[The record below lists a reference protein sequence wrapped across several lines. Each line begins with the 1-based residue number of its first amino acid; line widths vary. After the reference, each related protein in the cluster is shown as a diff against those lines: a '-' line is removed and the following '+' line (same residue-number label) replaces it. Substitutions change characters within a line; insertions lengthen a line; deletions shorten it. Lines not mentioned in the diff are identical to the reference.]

1 MFQLY
6 KKRNFSALINDTFT
20 FFRVSGKNY
29 FRNYIIINGGMMLVL
44 LLLIF
49 LISRI
54 FFENMFSGMGSPE
67 SQQMLDDYFDSN
79 TGFFIAAGVVCGIL
93 VLLIT
98 ITNYSYPVLYLS
110 LAEKKEKP
118 TSREVLGLLKKKIGR
133 ILLFGLLSLITFV
146 PIAIIIGLFGMLM
159 FAIFIGIP
167 VAIILFA
174 ALSNWIFLSF
184 YDYLNTDK
192 NYFAAMGSGMQ
203 MLFKNFWPH
212 MGSTAIIYVIISI
225 AQSILSFIPYF
236 IGIFIMLFSTD
247 GKMGQENIS
256 LMGILMLLTFM
267 LYFVLAYLLG
277 NILMVNQGL
286 IYYSCREDNE
296 HHSLHSDIDLI
307 GTDFE

>member
-6 KKRNFSALINDTFT
+6 KKRNFSALINDTFI

-29 FRNYIIINGGMMLVL
+29 FRNYIIINGGMMLLL

-49 LISRI
+49 LVSRI

-67 SQQMLDDYFDSN
+67 SQQMLNDYFNAN

-93 VLLIT
+93 VLLLT

-110 LAEKKEKP
+110 LAEKNEKP
-118 TSREVLGLLKKKIGR
+118 TSREVLGLFKKKIGK
-133 ILLFGLLSLITFV
+133 ILLFALLSLVTFV
-146 PIAIIIGLFGMLM
+146 PITIIVGLFGMLM
-159 FAIFIGIP
+159 FAILIGIP

-192 NYFAAMGSGMQ
+192 GYFAAMGTGMR

-225 AQSILSFIPYF
+225 AQSILSFIPYM
-236 IGIFIMLFSTD
+236 IGIVIMLFGSN
-247 GKMGQENIS
+247 GKMDNENIS
-256 LMGILMLLTFM
+256 LLGILMLITFM
-267 LYFVLAYLLG
+267 LYFVLAFFLG

-296 HHSLHSDIDLI
+296 RHTLHSDIDLI